1 MFCTRMERKPRV
13 SKEQGAV
20 IGNEAKTVEGAA
32 GESTKNLYA
41 SRYIP
46 NIVYA
51 DGPAGLRITPS
62 YVKYE
67 KVNAEDAYNAETSY
81 YFMQDDGEYV
91 PADVTDEASYQNA
104 LSGEKELY
112 SSDTYYQYCTAMPI
126 GTLLAQTWDPE
137 VVREVGDAVK
147 VEMLEYG
154 VTTWLAPGMNIHRN
168 PLCGRNFEYYSED
181 PLITGMTAAAMTKGV
196 QTNEDGSLS
205 GVGVTVKHF
214 AFNSQENERQGTNSV
229 VSERAAREI
238 YLKGFEIAVRT
249 AKPDCV
255 MSSYNMVDGYATFEH
270 YGLLT
275 EILRNEWGFD
285 GFVMTDWYAMNTVY
299 GVNKDKNVQG
309 VMMYAGN
316 DNEMPG
322 SSEQSILAALDEGEE
337 MCLGDLQ
344 RSAMNMLNVIKDSA
358 VFDQMYQEVIEAEK

>member
-1 MFCTRMERKPRV
+1 
-13 SKEQGAV
+13 
-20 IGNEAKTVEGAA
+20 
-32 GESTKNLYA
+32 
-41 SRYIP
+41 
-46 NIVYA
+46 
-51 DGPAGLRITPS
+51 
-62 YVKYE
+62 
-67 KVNAEDAYNAETSY
+67 
-81 YFMQDDGEYV
+81 
-91 PADVTDEASYQNA
+91 
-104 LSGEKELY
+104 
-112 SSDTYYQYCTAMPI
+112 
-126 GTLLAQTWDPE
+126 
-137 VVREVGDAVK
+137 
-147 VEMLEYG
+147 
-154 VTTWLAPGMNIHRN
+154 
-168 PLCGRNFEYYSED
+168 
-181 PLITGMTAAAMTKGV
+181 
-196 QTNEDGSLS
+196 
-205 GVGVTVKHF
+205 
-214 AFNSQENERQGTNSV
+214 
-229 VSERAAREI
+229 
-238 YLKGFEIAVRT
+238 
-249 AKPDCV
+249 